1 MLSSQ
6 SQQQLQSEVQAKEQI
21 LKQQQ
26 AKIEHKAEA
35 QKQILDTKALNQV
48 LERKVEEVRV
58 RSGNVELAAD
68 RQAHLLS
75 LEKRELTRT
84 ESVLAECLRIETE
97 LKSGFVSRKE

>member
-1 MLSSQ
+1 M
-6 SQQQLQSEVQAKEQI
+6 
-21 LKQQQ
+21 
-26 AKIEHKAEA
+26 
-35 QKQILDTKALNQV
+35 
-48 LERKVEEVRV
+48 

-75 LEKRELTRT
+75 LEKRELART